1 MQVLLLILVA
11 AVLLPVDGRGDVD
24 SWSAVSVVVGGT
36 AMLLL
41 AAFIRSVVL
50 QRRLAGPDGPRWIK
64 RAARTQRMVQWS
76 AVLIVVGGV
85 IGLGFQASVRSLVG
99 DPPLLDEVLVMAPA
113 LFSIVAAWWIFQP
126 FERRAGEATFLRR
139 IDEGQPVHPLPSRT
153 AWVALQVRS
162 QMLVILA
169 PIGLLAFTGES
180 VRLLVSMVDSVPAWA
195 ETMLPIAAV
204 LPVVAVAPWLVVRLA
219 GATPLPPGE
228 VRDILEGMCH
238 RAGVRVRDLLLWPT
252 GGLIINAGVTGIMGA
267 LRWVMLTDG
276 LLDLLHRHQV
286 MAVMAHE
293 LAHARRHHMIW
304 MGLSVVALAI
314 GMGLLM
320 DPLVVSLYQWRIDAG
335 GSVAAMQR
343 DLGFLDL
350 TATGLVLA
358 GVLMGFGWVS
368 RRFERQADAFAAVR
382 MSVDEQDQALP
393 VVSSAGAVSMASA
406 LLVVSHAN
414 GVPME
419 RFSWRHGSIASRRR
433 HLESLIGRPVDALP
447 IDRTVRLLNLVSMS
461 IIGLAAAWWG
471 IELAT
476 EAGDGIGLND
486 TVAAEVRS

>member
-11 AVLLPVDGRGDVD
+11 AVLLPVDDRGPED
-24 SWSAVSVVVGGT
+24 SWMAVSVVLGGSV
-36 AMLLL
+36 MLVL
-41 AAFIRSVVL
+41 AASIRSILL
-50 QRRLAGPDGPRWIK
+50 QRNLVGPDGPRRIEQ
-64 RAARTQRMVQWS
+64 AARSQRLVQWA

-85 IGLGFQASVRSLVG
+85 VGLGFRDSVRSLVG
-99 DPPLLDEVLVMAPA
+99 DPPLLDEVLVTAPA
-113 LFSIVAAWWIFQP
+113 LLAIVAAWWIFQP
-126 FERRAGEATFLRR
+126 FERRASEATFLRR
-139 IDEGQPVHPLPSRT
+139 IDEGQPVHPLPGRA
-153 AWVALQVRS
+153 AWVAMQVRS

-169 PIGLLAFTGES
+169 PIALLAFTVES
-180 VRLLVSMVDSVPAWA
+180 IRLLVSMAEWLPASA
-195 ETMLPIAAV
+195 GTVLPIVAV
-204 LPVVAVAPWLVVRLA
+204 APVVAVAPWLVVRLA

-228 VRDILEGMCH
+228 VRQILEGMCH

-252 GGLIINAGVTGIMGA
+252 GGLMINAGVTGIVGA

-304 MGLSVVALAI
+304 MALSVVALAI
-314 GMGLLM
+314 GIGLLM
-320 DPLVVSLYQWRIDAG
+320 DPLVVSLYQSRIDAG
-335 GSVAAMQR
+335 GSAAAMQR

-350 TATGLVLA
+350 AATGLVLA
-358 GVLMGFGWVS
+358 GVLVGFGWVS

-382 MSVDEQDQALP
+382 MSVDDHDQALP
-393 VVSSAGAVSMASA
+393 LVSRSGAVSMASA
-406 LLVVSHAN
+406 LLAVSQAN

-433 HLESLIGRPVDALP
+433 HLESLIGRPVNSLP
-447 IDRTVRLLNLVSMS
+447 IDRTVQLLNLASVS
-461 IIGLAAAWWG
+461 IICVTAVWWG

-476 EAGDGIGLND
+476 EAPDGIGLGD
-486 TVAAEVRS
+486 MVARESRS